1 MIKND
6 YNDIADENLDLVKI
20 KKLIPKKIT
29 IINKRN
35 NNIYFKINNNL
46 RKNNSNPFVEKR
58 KYKTSANKDR
68 IRIVR
73 SQESSNRNK
82 RGITYINDDALNK
95 VSSSSNYD
103 IPARIHDIN
112 KLPSQ
117 AVFSD
122 STLKFDSTEP
132 ANLSNTKD
140 KNGNK
145 TKEKIEKNTNV
156 NNKLNKNNSEVKASY
171 DPKKINILH
180 LFKKKIPKKK
190 IKKHCLVPD
199 YQIKQK
205 RPSRNSYL
213 RTNLSGLS
221 KGSNTIHYTH
231 SEKNYNSSRN
241 NSGSN
246 CRPINNTQVNNINLE
261 RIRELLGK
269 RINQKAMDNFLARVK
284 LKKFKINTPFQTISN
299 LSSYRIK
306 KSSKDITNNSIST
319 LYNNKKN
326 KFYNI
331 ESLTGRSKKIDKFF
345 TINLEEK
352 RKILLNNNNR
362 YGINNDRFNK
372 LHKIKTEILKKQK
385 EKTLMKKKTSI
396 KYNITNRKARQNNEI
411 FVICNTYK
419 NITKRKKSSSKSKNN
434 INVSKRLALTSREFE
449 SIYKRAGR
457 QSKSRELSTL
467 KGQIVNT
474 QVKSS
479 SKIGVNKQIKK
490 LKKSISNVNDF
501 PSFITERGKYETI
514 LKNIKNKNTSY
525 HIPSLRLFQ
534 NNIKKSKFKSKI
546 KQNNSNFDTRPN
558 KTDRIFKCDA
568 PKMES
573 KYNKR
578 FKLSS
583 ITPKIQTTE
592 IWLDQ

>member
-20 KKLIPKKIT
+20 KKLTPKKIT

-35 NNIYFKINNNL
+35 NNIYYKINNNL
-46 RKNNSNPFVEKR
+46 RKNKSNPFIEKR
-58 KYKTSANKDR
+58 KSRTSANKDR
-68 IRIVR
+68 VRFIR
-73 SQESSNRNK
+73 SQEPNNRNK
-82 RGITYINDDALNK
+82 RGITYINDK
-95 VSSSSNYD
+95 YSSSSNYD
-103 IPARIHDIN
+103 VPARIHDIN

-122 STLKFDSTEP
+122 STLKFDTTDP
-132 ANLSNTKD
+132 GNLSNAKE

-145 TKEKIEKNTNV
+145 IKEKNEKNTNV
-156 NNKLNKNNSEVKASY
+156 NTKLNKNNSEIKASY
-171 DPKKINILH
+171 DSKKINIVH

-190 IKKHCLVPD
+190 IKNHCLVPD
-199 YQIKQK
+199 CQIKQK
-205 RPSRNSYL
+205 PPSRNSYL

-221 KGSNTIHYTH
+221 KGSNTIPYTH

-241 NSGSN
+241 NSGGS
-246 CRPINNTQVNNINLE
+246 CRPINNTQISNINLE

-306 KSSKDITNNSIST
+306 KPSKDITNSSNST
-319 LYNNKKN
+319 FYNNNKIN
-326 KFYNI
+326 KFYSI
-331 ESLTGRSKKIDKFF
+331 EKLTNRSKKIDKFF

-352 RKILLNNNNR
+352 HKILLNNNPS
-362 YGINNDRFNK
+362 YGINNDKFNK
-372 LHKIKTEILKKQK
+372 LHKIKTEMLKKQK
-385 EKTLMKKKTSI
+385 EKILKRKKISI
-396 KYNITNRKARQNNEI
+396 KYNITNKKTKQTNRI
-411 FVICNTYK
+411 FVISNTCK
-419 NITKRKKSSSKSKNN
+419 NITKRKNSSSKCKNN
-434 INVSKRLALTSREFE
+434 INENKFLALTSREVE
-449 SIYKRAGR
+449 TIYKRTVR

-467 KGQIVNT
+467 KGQIVNF
-474 QVKSS
+474 QVKGS

-490 LKKSISNVNDF
+490 LKKSISNANDF

-514 LKNIKNKNTSY
+514 LKNIKNKKTT
-525 HIPSLRLFQ
+525 HDIPSLRLLE

-546 KQNNSNFDTRPN
+546 KQNNNNFDTRPN
-558 KTDRIFKCDA
+558 KTDRNLKCDA
-568 PKMES
+568 PKMTS